1 MIDEV
6 AIRTRYDAV
15 SPNLDEKG
23 LRLFAASE
31 ALAAGRGGIAVV
43 SKVTGIAR
51 STIGRG
57 LKELTA
63 QEKAPPQNRVRRTGG
78 GRKAA
83 VVKQP
88 GLVEAL
94 LKIIESAI
102 RGDPEA
108 ALLWVSKSQRNLAA
122 ILAEQGYKI
131 SHKIVG
137 RLLKD
142 MGFSLQANA
151 KIREGGSHPDRNAQ
165 FEKINAL
172 VNEFQAAGQPAISVD
187 TKKKENVGDFKNNG
201 RTLRPKGEPEP
212 VRVHDFLIKS
222 KGKVAPYGV
231 FDIAAN
237 EGWVNVG
244 VDHDTAAF
252 AVESIR
258 RWWDRLGKKRYAD
271 KAKRLLITADCGGS
285 NGSRVRLWK
294 VELQKLANETGLS
307 ITVAHHPPGTSKW
320 NRIEHR
326 MFSFISIN
334 WRGRPLLSHQ
344 VIVQLIAS
352 TKTENGL
359 NIACDIDWGRYPKA
373 IKIPKAALNEINIQ
387 YDEFHGDWNYT
398 IAPLVQKTTTKRRQK

>member
-1 MIDEV
+1 VIDEV

>member
-1 MIDEV
+1 MIDAV

-108 ALLWVSKSQRNLAA
+108 VLLWVSKSQRNLAA

-398 IAPLVQKTTTKRRQK
+398 IAPLVQKTATKRRQK

>member
-1 MIDEV
+1 MIDAV

-83 VVKQP
+83 VAKQP
-88 GLVEAL
+88 GLVDAL
-94 LKIIESAI
+94 ATIIQSAI

-172 VNEFQAAGQPAISVD
+172 VNEFQTAGQPAISVD

-398 IAPLVQKTTTKRRQK
+398 IAPLVQKTATKRRQK

>member
-1 MIDEV
+1 VIDAV

-51 STIGRG
+51 STLGRG

-108 ALLWVSKSQRNLAA
+108 VLLWVSKSQRNLAA

-398 IAPLVQKTTTKRRQK
+398 IAPLVQKTATKRRQK

>member
-1 MIDEV
+1 M
-6 AIRTRYDAV
+6 RYDAV

-31 ALAAGRGGIAVV
+31 ALAAGHGGIVAV
-43 SKVTGIAR
+43 SEVTGIAR

-57 LKELTA
+57 LKELA
-63 QEKAPPQNRVRRTGG
+63 ARDNAPPQNRVRRTGG

-88 GLVEAL
+88 GLIEAL
-94 LKIIESAI
+94 TKTIQSAI

-108 ALLWVSKSQRNLAA
+108 KLLWVSKSLRHLSDA
-122 ILAEQGYKI
+122 LKKEGYTA
-131 SHKIVG
+131 SHTVIR
-137 RLLKD
+137 RLLRD
-142 MGFSLQANA
+142 MGFSPQGNA
-151 KIREGGSHPDRNAQ
+151 KTREGGKHPDRNAQ

-172 VNEFQAAGQPAISVD
+172 VKEFQGDGQPAISVD
-187 TKKKENVGDFKNNG
+187 TKKKENVGDFKNAG

-212 VRVHDFLIKS
+212 VRVHDFIIKE
-222 KGKVAPYGV
+222 KGKASPFGV
-231 FDIAAN
+231 YDIAAN

-244 VDHDTAAF
+244 IDHDTAAF

-258 RWWDRLGKKRYAD
+258 RWWDRLGKKRYAN

-285 NGSRVRLWK
+285 NGYRVRLWK
-294 VELQKLANETGLS
+294 VELQKLANETGLA

-352 TKTENGL
+352 TKTETGL
-359 NIACDIDWGRYPKA
+359 NIACDIDWGKYPKG
-373 IKIPKAALNEINIQ
+373 IKIPKAALKELNIT
-387 YDEFHGDWNYT
+387 YDDFHGDWNYT
-398 IAPLVQKTTTKRRQK
+398 IAPLKSAGRQSSRK

>member
-1 MIDEV
+1 VIDTD
-6 AIRTRYDAV
+6 AIQARYDRMA
-15 SPNLDEKG
+15 PHLDERG

-31 ALAAGRGGIAVV
+31 ALAAGHGGIVAVFT
-43 SKVTGIAR
+43 VTGVAR

-57 LKELTA
+57 LKELA
-63 QEKAPPQNRVRRTGG
+63 AAEKALPHKRVRRTGG

-94 LKIIESAI
+94 TKIIQSAI

-108 ALLWVSKSQRNLAA
+108 ALLWVSKSQRHCAKV
-122 ILAEQGYKI
+122 LAEQGYKV
-131 SHKIVG
+131 SYKVVG
-137 RLLKD
+137 RLLRD

-151 KIREGGSHPDRNAQ
+151 KTREGGKHPDRNAQ
-165 FEKINAL
+165 FEHINAL
-172 VNEFQAAGQPAISVD
+172 VKGFQSEGQPAISVD
-187 TKKKENVGDFKNNG
+187 TKKKELVGDFKNNG
-201 RTLRPKGEPEP
+201 RTLRPKGDPEP
-212 VRVHDFLIKS
+212 VRVHDFIIKEKD

-231 FDIAAN
+231 YDIAAN
-237 EGWVNVG
+237 EGWVNIG

-258 RWWDRLGKKRYAD
+258 RWWDKLGKKRYAN

-285 NGSRVRLWK
+285 NGARVRLWK

-307 ITVAHHPPGTSKW
+307 ITVAHLPPGTSKW
-320 NRIEHR
+320 NKIEHR

-334 WRGRPLLSHQ
+334 WRGRPLINHQ

-352 TKTENGL
+352 TKTETGL
-359 NIACDIDWGRYPKA
+359 TIACDIDWGHYPKG
-373 IKIPKAALNEINIQ
+373 IKIKKSVLKNLNIHYNV
-387 YDEFHGDWNYT
+387 FHGDWNYT
-398 IAPLVQKTTTKRRQK
+398 ISPTPKS

>member
-1 MIDEV
+1 VIDAV

-108 ALLWVSKSQRNLAA
+108 VLLWVSKSQRNLAA

-398 IAPLVQKTTTKRRQK
+398 IAPLVQKNATKRRQK

>member
-1 MIDEV
+1 VIDAV

-108 ALLWVSKSQRNLAA
+108 VLLWVSKSQRNLAA

-398 IAPLVQKTTTKRRQK
+398 IAPLVQKTATKRRQK